1 MVGETDEPGVETRAS
16 SLRVMMDRDDLLP
29 LIDLLRGE
37 PIAVLTGAGLSAASG
52 LPTYRGAEGEWL
64 HAKPIQHQEFLR
76 SAAVRRR
83 YWARSYV
90 GWETLGRAEPNLGHR
105 ALAALEQR
113 GSVSAIITQ
122 NVDGLHQKAGAAA
135 VIELHGT
142 INRVCCLACHGAFPR
157 ALVQE
162 WLRGSNPVLP
172 IADAPAIQRAPDGDA
187 HLDEALHAA
196 FRAPECPACG
206 GVLKPDVVFYGD
218 GVPRE
223 RVAAAMRAVEQ
234 SAALLVVG
242 SSLMVYS
249 GFRFAR
255 HAHSMGK
262 PLVAI
267 NRGITRA
274 DALLSAK
281 IDADCCD
288 ALKLAADDF
297 DAARKRSIC

>member
-1 MVGETDEPGVETRAS
+1 MLNPN
-16 SLRVMMDRDDLLP
+16 DLLP

-37 PIAVLTGAGLSAASG
+37 PIAVVTGAGLSAASG
-52 LPTYRGAEGEWL
+52 LPTYRGAAGEWL
-64 HAKPIQHQEFLR
+64 HAKPIQHQEFLH
-76 SAAVRRR
+76 SEAVRRR

-90 GWETLGRAEPNLGHR
+90 GWETLGRAEPNPGHR

-122 NVDGLHQKAGAAA
+122 NVDGLHQKAGGTA
-135 VIELHGT
+135 VIELHGA
-142 INRVCCLACHGAFPR
+142 INRVCCLSCHVTFSR

-162 WLRGSNPVLP
+162 WLRGSNPAFP

-187 HLDEALHAA
+187 HLDEALHAD
-196 FRAPECPACG
+196 FRTPECPACG

-223 RVAAAMRAVEQ
+223 RVAAAMRAVEE

-255 HAHSMGK
+255 HAHSIGK

-267 NRGITRA
+267 NRGVTRA

-288 ALKLAADDF
+288 ALEMAAGVF
-297 DAARKRSIC
+297 DAVRKRSIC

>member
-1 MVGETDEPGVETRAS
+1 
-16 SLRVMMDRDDLLP
+16 MMKPDDLLP
-29 LIDLLRGE
+29 LINLLHGE

-52 LPTYRGAEGEWL
+52 LPTYRGAAGEWL

-83 YWARSYV
+83 YWARSYA
-90 GWETLGRAEPNLGHR
+90 GWETMGRAEPNAGHS
-105 ALAALEQR
+105 ALAMLEQR

-122 NVDGLHQKAGAAA
+122 NVDCLHQKAGATA

-142 INRVCCLACHGAFPR
+142 IDRVCCLSCHVAFPR

-162 WLRGSNPVLP
+162 WLRGSNPAFP
-172 IADAPAIQRAPDGDA
+172 IADAPAIRRAPDGDA

-196 FRAPECPACG
+196 FRTPECPACG

-249 GFRFAR
+249 GFRFAQ
-255 HAHSMGK
+255 HAHRIGK

-267 NRGITRA
+267 NRGVTRA

-281 IDADCCD
+281 IDTDCCD
-288 ALKLAADDF
+288 ALKLAT
-297 DAARKRSIC
+297 DAFCAAGKCSVC

>member
-1 MVGETDEPGVETRAS
+1 MLNPN
-16 SLRVMMDRDDLLP
+16 DLLP

-37 PIAVLTGAGLSAASG
+37 PIAVVTGAGLSAASG
-52 LPTYRGAEGEWL
+52 LPTYRGAAGEWL
-64 HAKPIQHQEFLR
+64 HAKPIQHQEFLH
-76 SAAVRRR
+76 SEAVRRR

-90 GWETLGRAEPNLGHR
+90 GWETLGRAEPNPGHR

-122 NVDGLHQKAGAAA
+122 NVDGLHQKAGGTA
-135 VIELHGT
+135 VIELHGA
-142 INRVCCLACHGAFPR
+142 INRVCCLSCHVTFSR

-162 WLRGSNPVLP
+162 WLRGSNPAFP

-187 HLDEALHAA
+187 HLDEALHAD
-196 FRAPECPACG
+196 FRTPECPACG

-223 RVAAAMRAVEQ
+223 RVAAAMRAVEE

-255 HAHSMGK
+255 HAHSIGK

-267 NRGITRA
+267 NRGVTRA

-288 ALKLAADDF
+288 ALEMAADVF
-297 DAARKRSIC
+297 DAVRGRSIC